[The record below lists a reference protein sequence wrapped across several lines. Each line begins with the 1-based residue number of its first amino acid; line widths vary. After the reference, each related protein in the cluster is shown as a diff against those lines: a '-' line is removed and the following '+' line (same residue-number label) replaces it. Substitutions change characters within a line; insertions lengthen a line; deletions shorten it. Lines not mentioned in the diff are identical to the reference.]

1 MDVDTVIGAAFY
13 QTTHLKLGLKENF
26 ITNTKEIVGIIKI
39 CCANKPFVCILPS
52 KFIIKQIDDTH
63 TFV

>member
-39 CCANKPFVCILPS
+39 CCANKPFVCI
-52 KFIIKQIDDTH
+52 
-63 TFV
+63 